1 VEAAGCPCPDHGL
14 SLMWCCLGLAAGEAP
29 RLVPV
34 LPGQVLTA
42 GVVPTQVYRAV
53 ASAQS
58 AMAELAT
65 GHLHSA
71 FQASKEAVTSS
82 ERAFFD
88 PSLLHLLYF
97 PDDQKFAIYIPL
109 FLPMAVPILLSLAK
123 IVRET
128 RQRKKEPTK
137 MD

>member
-1 VEAAGCPCPDHGL
+1 
-14 SLMWCCLGLAAGEAP
+14 M
-29 RLVPV
+29 
-34 LPGQVLTA
+34 
-42 GVVPTQVYRAV
+42 

-58 AMAELAT
+58 AMAKLAA

-97 PDDQKFAIYIPL
+97 PDDQKFAIYVPL
-109 FLPMAVPILLSLAK
+109 FLPVAVPILLSLAK

-128 RQRKKEPTK
+128 RQRKKEPIK
-137 MD
+137 ID

>member
-1 VEAAGCPCPDHGL
+1 
-14 SLMWCCLGLAAGEAP
+14 MWCCPDLAASEASS
-29 RLVPV
+29 LVPVV
-34 LPGQVLTA
+34 LPGQGLTI

-53 ASAQS
+53 ASAQN
-58 AMAELAT
+58 AMAELAA

-123 IVRET
+123 IVRES

>member
-1 VEAAGCPCPDHGL
+1 
-14 SLMWCCLGLAAGEAP
+14 M
-29 RLVPV
+29 
-34 LPGQVLTA
+34 
-42 GVVPTQVYRAV
+42 YRAV
-53 ASAQS
+53 ASVQRAVTKLS
-58 AMAELAT
+58 L
-65 GHLHSA
+65 GHLHAA

-128 RQRKKEPTK
+128 RLRKKEPTK

>member
-1 VEAAGCPCPDHGL
+1 MA
-14 SLMWCCLGLAAGEAP
+14 
-29 RLVPV
+29 
-34 LPGQVLTA
+34 LPGQGMTL

-53 ASAQS
+53 ASVQS
-58 AMAELAT
+58 AVTELSL
-65 GHLHSA
+65 GHLHAA

>member
-1 VEAAGCPCPDHGL
+1 
-14 SLMWCCLGLAAGEAP
+14 M
-29 RLVPV
+29 
-34 LPGQVLTA
+34 
-42 GVVPTQVYRAV
+42 
-53 ASAQS
+53 
-58 AMAELAT
+58 

-71 FQASKEAVTSS
+71 FQASKKAVTSS